1 MHESVISVKSTAELI
16 DVVTRNKD
24 HKLCLVIQ
32 TDVPDLVV
40 ECLDLINR
48 QDQRDSELAWNEKFT
63 FKEGLKYLVTSVR
76 SDGEIIPIFL
86 KKHPVGILP
95 GPDFVKVVVD
105 GLYCKVDGLASALI
119 KQAKEGLV

>member
-40 ECLDLINR
+40 ECLGLINR
-48 QDQRDSELAWNEKFT
+48 NDQRERRRASLE
-63 FKEGLKYLVTSVR
+63 R
-76 SDGEIIPIFL
+76 EIHL
-86 KKHPVGILP
+86 
-95 GPDFVKVVVD
+95 
-105 GLYCKVDGLASALI
+105 
-119 KQAKEGLV
+119 